1 MLKLKEYYTSAVEH
15 WKCLACGTVVGFIL
29 GLAIL

>member
-1 MLKLKEYYTSAVEH
+1 MLKLKEYYALATDH
-15 WKCLACGTVVGFIL
+15 WKCLACGTAVGFIL

>member
-1 MLKLKEYYTSAVEH
+1 MEKLKEYYALATDH
-15 WKCLACGTVVGFIL
+15 WEYLACGAVVGFIL